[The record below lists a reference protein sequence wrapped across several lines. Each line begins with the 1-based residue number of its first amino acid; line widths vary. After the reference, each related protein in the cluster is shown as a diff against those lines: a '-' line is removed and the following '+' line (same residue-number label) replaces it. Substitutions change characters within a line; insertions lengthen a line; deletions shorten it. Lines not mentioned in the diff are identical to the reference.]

1 MDKVKKGG
9 NADGRMG
16 GSNGVSG
23 INRSRISA
31 NTRAAKF
38 AELKAKYP
46 EKTNTQCRVEAG
58 YTSGK
63 GQVPPAAVPFLQ
75 DMRVRIEAAQIEA
88 GFYAVDS
95 LKRLK
100 GIRDKGE
107 DKDSITA
114 IKVAHEITGERMP
127 ERIDMSVKQDDA
139 LLSMLL
145 GSQVVD

>member
-1 MDKVKKGG
+1 MQYYLSPTGLVGIRDKVKTGGNMKVVKGG
-9 NADGRMG
+9 KKA
-16 GSNGVSG
+16 VSG
-23 INRSRISA
+23 INSARIST

-46 EKTNTQCRVEAG
+46 EKTTTALRLEAG
-58 YTSGK
+58 YSSGK
-63 GQVPPAAVPFLQ
+63 GETPAAA
-75 DMRVRIEAAQIEA
+75 RIEAAQVEA
-88 GFYAVDS
+88 GFFAVDS

-127 ERIDMSVKQDDA
+127 ERIDMSIKQDDD

-145 GSQVVD
+145 DS

>member
-1 MDKVKKGG
+1 MDKVKMRKNMKGMKL
-9 NADGRMG
+9 REK
-16 GSNGVSG
+16 SVPG
-23 INRSRISA
+23 INRRRISA

-46 EKTNTQCRVEAG
+46 EKTNTALRLEAG
-58 YTSGK
+58 YKSGK
-63 GQVPPAAVPFLQ
+63 GETPAAALPLLQ
-75 DMRVRIEAAQIEA
+75 DMRARIEAAQIEA
-88 GFYAVDS
+88 GFFAVDS

-139 LLSMLL
+139 LLTMLL